1 MITDKEIEWR
11 EPPRLERN
19 WQALLEPLK
28 ERPSEWAVVATYPS
42 GESARSTAY
51 RLRSGLLKT
60 PSGFFEFASS
70 GNDVHAR
77 YLGES
82 DGDAGKV
89 KGALQHAPRGFGFC
103 TNSLPHR
110 CAA

>member
-1 MITDKEIEWR
+1 MIADKEIEWR

-28 ERPSEWAVVATYPS
+28 ERPHEWAVVATYPS
-42 GESARSTAY
+42 SESARSTAY
-51 RLRSGLLKT
+51 RLRSGLLKM
-60 PSGFFEFASS
+60 PSGSFEFASS

-77 YLGES
+77 FLGEE
-82 DGDAGKV
+82 GDAGKV
-89 KGALQHAPRGFGFC
+89 KGALQHAPRVFGFC

-110 CAA
+110 WAA